1 MESLIVSLLPS
12 KHKYRSLTTSSVNKK
27 ARTKVEEAWRT
38 RAGRIAIAPGK
49 TVISRMSDWSQHEFG
64 VSFGPRTIA
73 QEMVAL
79 EFDQEVISFLSAL
92 EEGERLHAVFP
103 TATATVL

>member
-27 ARTKVEEAWRT
+27 ARTKVEEAWGT
-38 RAGRIAIAPGK
+38 RAGRIAIGPGK
-49 TVISRMSDWSQHEFG
+49 TLISRMSDWSQHEFRF
-64 VSFGPRTIA
+64 SFGPRTIA

>member
-1 MESLIVSLLPS
+1 
-12 KHKYRSLTTSSVNKK
+12 
-27 ARTKVEEAWRT
+27 
-38 RAGRIAIAPGK
+38 
-49 TVISRMSDWSQHEFG
+49 VISRMSDWSQHEFG